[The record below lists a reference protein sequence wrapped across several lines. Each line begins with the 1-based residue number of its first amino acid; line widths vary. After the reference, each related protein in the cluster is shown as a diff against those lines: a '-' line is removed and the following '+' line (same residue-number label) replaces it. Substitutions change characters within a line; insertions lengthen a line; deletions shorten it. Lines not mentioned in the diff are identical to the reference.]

1 MGRLTLFIISLYFL
15 SSSTERYLKK
25 PDIHVSRYVVTYR
38 SQKVTVEC
46 RSSLRRYPLKR
57 CTFYKDN
64 ELLRNEPIPSADHSF
79 KYIIEEVTSQ
89 DEGLYTCV
97 CYNAENQRTE
107 ESVPAP
113 LSMKGIEERP
123 HLEVIPWLVRYHI
136 RSKVTLQCSSSTGTT
151 YTQCWF
157 IKYYEQLILH
167 HSKTPTESK
176 FHYEIGNVKIRDGE
190 HYSCMCYTAQ
200 HQITMESRSIKLN
213 VHEPVDIQVTPQGVI
228 PIGSKITVQCSSNY
242 HELHDCDFFKNG
254 YIVLQ
259 MSKSSSKPIFEYI
272 IEKTTKK
279 DEGYYKCRCYRSD
292 RAYIESDTVPLI
304 VNDQIDEPEI
314 YVEEDEK
321 LFICASKNSNYRYW
335 FCILYQNG
343 QPVSFEHM
351 CDGSCVF
358 RMDHFPL
365 QNNLSCLCYMTE
377 YHPISAI
384 TNEQK
389 HQIDEA
395 EIHVTE
401 DEQLVFCASKNSS
414 YEYWLCILYRD
425 GQQIKS
431 QNYCHH
437 RCFFPAYVITTPM
450 PLACLCYTTEAL
462 RWTRQSSFITN
473 ERKRHMEKPHIQ
485 VTVHESE
492 HKGRKVTI
500 ECSTYVFFECN
511 LVKFQSTIWQ
521 MKRYS
526 NGGVFYYDIQNA
538 TAEDE
543 SYYQCYCKT
552 SVGNVH
558 KSSLAV
564 PLILNEQVEEPEIRM
579 NENETEIVCA
589 SKNSSYKYWMCVLY
603 QDGQQI
609 QDDFFRRVDH
619 ASFDISNLPAGSNF
633 SCLCFE
639 YSLGRWTRNSSV
651 ITKGRKHAGF
661 AVKNIT

>member
-1 MGRLTLFIISLYFL
+1 MAPLTLFIISLYFL
-15 SSSTERYLKK
+15 SSSAKKYLKK
-25 PDIHVSRYVVTYR
+25 PDIHVSLSYYLGG
-38 SQKVTVEC
+38 KIIVEC

-64 ELLRNEPIPSADHSF
+64 ELLRNESIPSADHSF
-79 KYIIEEVTSQ
+79 EYIIEEVTSQ

-113 LSMKGIEERP
+113 LSINRIEERP
-123 HLEVIPWLVRYHI
+123 HLEVIPWLVRYRI
-136 RSKVTLQCSSSTGTT
+136 GSKVTLQCSSSTGTT

-157 IKYYEQLILH
+157 LKHYEQLILH

-213 VHEPVDIQVTPQGVI
+213 VHEPVDIQITPQGVI
-228 PIGSKITVQCSSNY
+228 PTGSKMTIKCSSSY
-242 HELHDCDFFKNG
+242 HELHYCDLFKNG
-254 YIVLQ
+254 YIMLQ
-259 MSKSSSKPIFEYI
+259 MSKSSNRPVFQYI
-272 IEKTTKK
+272 IEDTTTK

-292 RAYIESDTVPLI
+292 RAYTESDTVPLI
-304 VNDQIDEPEI
+304 VNAQIDEPEI
-314 YVEEDEK
+314 YMEEGEK
-321 LFICASKNSNYRYW
+321 VLVCASKNSKYTYW

-343 QPVSFEHM
+343 EPVRTENM
-351 CDGSCVF
+351 CDGSCIF
-358 RMDHFPL
+358 QMDEFQF
-365 QNNLSCLCYMTE
+365 QNNLTCLCYMTE
-377 YHPISAI
+377 TLWQTRPTSAI
-384 TNEQK
+384 TNDQK
-389 HQIDEA
+389 YQIHEA

-414 YEYWLCILYRD
+414 YEYWLCIMYRD

-431 QNYCHH
+431 SNQCHH
-437 RCFFPAYVITTPM
+437 RCFFPAYVIATPM
-450 PLACLCYTTEAL
+450 QLTCLCYTTEAL
-462 RWTRQSSFITN
+462 RWTRHSSMITD
-473 ERKRHMEKPHIQ
+473 ERKRHLEKPRIQ
-485 VTVHESE
+485 VTIRESDQ
-492 HKGRKVTI
+492 KSRKVTI
-500 ECSTYVFFECN
+500 ECSTYTFFICN
-511 LVKFQSTIWQ
+511 LEKFQSTVWR
-521 MKRYS
+521 MKRSS
-526 NGGVFYYDIQNA
+526 NGTVFYHDIQNA

-543 SYYQCYCKT
+543 SYYQCYCHD
-552 SVGNVH
+552 SLRQVR

-579 NENETEIVCA
+579 NEYETKIVCA

-609 QDDFFRRVDH
+609 QDHFLIRVDN

-633 SCLCFE
+633 SCLCYE
-639 YSLGRWTRNSSV
+639 YSLRRWTLNSSV
-651 ITKGRKHAGF
+651 ITKGRKY
-661 AVKNIT
+661 K